1 MIPHHLHTMYQQWQQ
16 GNDNYALDWF
26 RFVELVAKEY
36 KISED
41 EIIRELQKHSWFR
54 WSYE

>member
-1 MIPHHLHTMYQQWQQ
+1 MYQQWQQ